1 LIQDINFNLDL
12 TGSDDN
18 YIYFNP
24 NLFTS
29 LHKNPFLNENRHTD
43 IDFGYLHNLAI
54 NGVYILPA
62 GYKVDALPKNLS
74 LTMPDRSITFRR
86 FVGEQDGKIA
96 VRYTI
101 TYQKSI
107 YFKEDYADFHEF
119 FKKMYEMLNEQIV
132 LKKG

>member
-1 LIQDINFNLDL
+1 MIPMRNSPS
-12 TGSDDN
+12 T
-18 YIYFNP
+18 
-24 NLFTS
+24 
-29 LHKNPFLNENRHTD
+29 NPFLSENRHTD

-54 NGVYILPA
+54 NGIYTIPT
-62 GYKVDALPKNLS
+62 GYKIDALPKNIS
-74 LTMPDRSITFRR
+74 MTMPDRSITFRR
-86 FVGEQDGKIA
+86 IVAEQDGKIA

-101 TYQKSI
+101 SYQKSI